1 MSPANDVILEAQAL
15 TKRFGGA
22 TALKDVS
29 FRAAPGEIL
38 GLIGP
43 NGAGKTTLL
52 NLLSGVVKPSSGS
65 VLFAGRDISGLKT
78 HAIARLGIARTL
90 QTPRSFLSMTVL
102 ENVSVG
108 ALFGRPRDQS
118 QNTSRGST
126 AARHAQPLLEL
137 VGLGVRHDS
146 PMASLNLQE
155 RKMVELA
162 RALAMS
168 PRVVLIDE
176 VMSGLNP
183 TEIEQSMHL
192 IRRVREQTGVTII
205 WVEHVVKAIM
215 EVVERIV
222 VLNFGEIIATGTPSE
237 IARNG
242 AVIEA
247 YLGTRA

>member
-1 MSPANDVILEAQAL
+1 MSPRNEPLLEVQAL
-15 TKRFGGA
+15 TKRFGGS
-22 TALKDVS
+22 TALQNVS
-29 FRAAPGEIL
+29 FTAGAGEII

-52 NLLSGVVKPSSGS
+52 NLLSGVTKPSSGS
-65 VLFAGRDISGLKT
+65 VRFAGQDISGLKV
-78 HAIARLGIARTL
+78 HAVARLGIARTL
-90 QTPRSFLSMTVL
+90 QIPRSFLSMTVL

-108 ALFGRPRDQS
+108 ALFGQPCGK
-118 QNTSRGST
+118 SRNAHNG
-126 AARHAQPLLEL
+126 AAQHAQSLLDF
-137 VGLGVRHDS
+137 VGLGGRRDA

-176 VMSGLNP
+176 AMTGLNP
-183 TEIEQSMHL
+183 SEIEESMQL
-192 IRRVREQTGVTII
+192 IRRVREQTGVTVI

-222 VLNFGEIIATGTPSE
+222 VLNFGQIIATGTPAE
-237 IARNG
+237 IARNE
-242 AVIEA
+242 AVIDA
-247 YLGTRA
+247 YLGTGA

>member
-1 MSPANDVILEAQAL
+1 MLPHNEPLLEVRAL
-15 TKRFGGA
+15 TRRFGGS
-22 TALKDVS
+22 TALRDVS
-29 FRAAPGEIL
+29 FTAGAGEII

-52 NLLSGVVKPSSGS
+52 NLLSGVIKPSSGS
-65 VLFAGRDISGLKT
+65 VRFAGQDISGLKV
-78 HAIARLGIARTL
+78 HAVARLGIARTL
-90 QTPRSFLSMTVL
+90 QIPRSFLSMTVL

-108 ALFGRPRDQS
+108 ALFGQPHRKS
-118 QNTSRGST
+118 CNTHDG
-126 AARHAQPLLEL
+126 AARHAQSLLDL
-137 VGLGVRHDS
+137 VGLGGRRNS

-176 VMSGLNP
+176 AMTGLNP
-183 TEIEQSMHL
+183 SEIEESMQL
-192 IRRVREQTGVTII
+192 IRQVREQTGVTVI

-215 EVVERIV
+215 EVVERII
-222 VLNFGEIIATGTPSE
+222 VLNFGEVIATGTPAE
-237 IARNG
+237 IACNE
-242 AVIEA
+242 AVIDA